1 MKQDAR
7 KEGVGCNVKGWGRDW
22 PSEDQRRT
30 QEIQRLKLPPDWVP
44 TTTTTTIHAD
54 QNNKGEN
61 EEDHTQ
67 YWEKGQTNKSK
78 EKCDLLA
85 NLP

>member
-1 MKQDAR
+1 MKQDAW

-44 TTTTTTIHAD
+44 TTTTTTTTTHAD
-54 QNNKGEN
+54 QNNKG
-61 EEDHTQ
+61 
-67 YWEKGQTNKSK
+67 QTLFQPK
-78 EKCDLLA
+78 E
-85 NLP
+85 P

>member
-44 TTTTTTIHAD
+44 TTTTTTTHAD
-54 QNNKGEN
+54 QNNKG
-61 EEDHTQ
+61 
-67 YWEKGQTNKSK
+67 QTLFQPK
-78 EKCDLLA
+78 EQ
-85 NLP
+85 